1 MQTEKMR
8 TPSGS
13 KRFFPVGYFKP
24 RSSLFAAKSAP
35 QMMSVDRK
43 SRAESTK
50 EANSDIEFERTTA
63 PPLETSSKMF
73 TSMFT
78 S

>member
-1 MQTEKMR
+1 
-8 TPSGS
+8 
-13 KRFFPVGYFKP
+13 
-24 RSSLFAAKSAP
+24 
-35 QMMSVDRK
+35 MMSVDRK